1 MGRFCCR
8 SPSKII
14 GLTVYELAR
23 RKAMMCAL
31 EARARDANKFL
42 DTVDERE
49 EREETNRKRRLQR
62 EKARRREE
70 KKEEKSE
77 RQSRSREENNSDAA
91 RRRSG
96 SVDEEDGGGCA
107 HCSSAVAA
115 ECVYLCQKGHL
126 HRDLPGEGCP
136 RCGRKGES
144 QCKSSFMRILRA
156 GSGSGSSTRAG
167 SRASSGQSSLSS
179 TRANSTAKIL
189 S

>member
-1 MGRFCCR
+1 MG
-8 SPSKII
+8 
-14 GLTVYELAR
+14 
-23 RKAMMCAL
+23 
-31 EARARDANKFL
+31 
-42 DTVDERE
+42 
-49 EREETNRKRRLQR
+49 
-62 EKARRREE
+62 
-70 KKEEKSE
+70 
-77 RQSRSREENNSDAA
+77 EENNSDAA
-91 RRRSG
+91 RRRDG

-156 GSGSGSSTRAG
+156 GSGSGSRTVSSSSSKSGSGTRAD

-179 TRANSTAKIL
+179 
-189 S
+189 